1 MKFNTRQKL
10 LNIAAALAV
19 AVTAA
24 AIAMPAAQAAPG
36 TVTSNVNVRSGPG
49 TNYPVVSTVR
59 SGTQVDVQQCQGSWC
74 YVVRS
79 GLTGWVSS
87 AYLAASGN
95 PRPNNP
101 GPQFPNNGGAGPGN
115 QGSFPGNQGPRPGNP
130 GNPPPYPGN
139 NGNNGPFPGN
149 QGPFPGNN
157 QGGNGPSINLNIP
170 GGPSISIG
178 NGNQNQNPPPRPP
191 IVQQP
196 AYSSQVCFYDGSRF
210 RGAST
215 CLSSGDSSRDL
226 GDWADRIS
234 SIDNPD
240 GLNVQV
246 CSEPNYK
253 NCRTYT
259 TSASSLNDFD
269 DYIVS
274 VRVR

>member
-1 MKFNTRQKL
+1 MKPTTRQKL
-10 LNIAAALAV
+10 LGLMAAFAV
-19 AVTAA
+19 AITAA
-24 AIAMPAAQAAPG
+24 AVATPANAAPG
-36 TVTSNVNVRSGPG
+36 TVTANVNVRSGPG

-87 AYLAASGN
+87 SYLAAAAT
-95 PRPNNP
+95 PQRPTNP
-101 GPQFPNNGGAGPGN
+101 GP
-115 QGSFPGNQGPRPGNP
+115 FPGNQGPRPGNP

-139 NGNNGPFPGN
+139 QGPFPGN

-157 QGGNGPSINLNIP
+157 QGNNGPSINLNIP
-170 GGPSISIG
+170 GGPSITIG
-178 NGNQNQNPPPRPP
+178 NGNQNPPPRPQIQP
-191 IVQQP
+191 PVVQP
-196 AYSSQVCFYDGSRF
+196 PSYDSEVCFYDGSRF

-215 CLSSGDSSRDL
+215 CLSAGDNVRDL
-226 GDWADRIS
+226 GDWTDRIS

-246 CSEPNYK
+246 CSEPNYR

-259 TSASSLNDFD
+259 TSAATLGDFD
-269 DYIVS
+269 DYIAS
-274 VRVR
+274 VRIR